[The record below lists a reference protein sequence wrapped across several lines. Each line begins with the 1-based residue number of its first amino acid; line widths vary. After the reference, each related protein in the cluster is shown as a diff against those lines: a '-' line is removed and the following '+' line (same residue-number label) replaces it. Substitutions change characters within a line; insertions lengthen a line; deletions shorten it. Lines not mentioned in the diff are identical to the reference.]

1 MTATGQFN
9 MPLTQRRPARLTH
22 HRAHKQWTCV
32 HRTARSR
39 PGAPSALHDDKPA
52 KSLESVRFASWWFGP
67 SCKAMVKGQTGG
79 RAPATRPR
87 TSTGAR
93 RSASYTPIQL
103 GGKPADGRS
112 LGPRA
117 TTSGQ
122 MGAVSRCS
130 AMQPHTHH
138 SCGLTTHPLPLL
150 STLADLFRHQMIKLR
165 TCS

>member
-9 MPLTQRRPARLTH
+9 MPLTQRRPARLTY
-22 HRAHKQWTCV
+22 HRAHTQSPCV

-39 PGAPSALHDDKPA
+39 PGAPGALHDDKPA
-52 KSLESVRFASWWFGP
+52 KALELVLSPASWWFGP
-67 SCKAMVKGQTGG
+67 SCKAMVKAQTGG
-79 RAPATRPR
+79 ERLRPGLELP
-87 TSTGAR
+87 SVPGG
-93 RSASYTPIQL
+93 SASYTPIQF

-122 MGAVSRCS
+122 LGAVSRCS

-138 SCGLTTHPLPLL
+138 DAPFAAALHAGRPISASKRLNY
-150 STLADLFRHQMIKLR
+150 A
-165 TCS
+165 